1 MTSLMRGVEE
11 EPPAVETEAGTAT
24 EMPEENTKAG
34 IEGDEELLMLVPTL
48 WGPEERELAK
58 RLGEETEAKDGVP
71 GDAVAAERVPMEAG
85 ADKG

>member
-1 MTSLMRGVEE
+1 MTEMTSLMRGVEE

-48 WGPEERELAK
+48 
-58 RLGEETEAKDGVP
+58 
-71 GDAVAAERVPMEAG
+71 
-85 ADKG
+85 